1 MKKLLILG
9 LILICLLARAQENQ
23 LIVMFYNTENLFD
36 TEDDPEKTDEGFT
49 PEGNYHWTKARLYKK
64 LNNLA
69 RVILASGEWDNP
81 SIIGLCEVENRNVL
95 QMFTQYTALKSVGYR
110 FIHYESP
117 DPRGIDVALLYN
129 PDDFMPLISRPIRV
143 KNEKGELLQ
152 TRDILYVK
160 GLVRDIDTLHIFVN
174 HWPSKYG
181 SVAGSLPRRFAAA
194 LTLKQQVDSLLHQGE
209 ANILIMGD
217 LNDNPFDISVKDVL
231 QACIDTANC
240 ESSLINLMAP
250 LMKTQNAGS
259 HKFQGQWDIIDNIIV
274 SKTLYEGKLHLRA
287 RKAKIFA
294 PPFMLTKDKNYT
306 GKKIYRTYNGMK
318 YEGGYS
324 DHLPV
329 ITFLAVKRTEI

>member
-129 PDDFMPLISRPIRV
+129 PDDFMPLISRPIRL
-143 KNEKGELLQ
+143 KTKKESFCRPE
-152 TRDILYVK
+152 
-160 GLVRDIDTLHIFVN
+160 IF
-174 HWPSKYG
+174 S
-181 SVAGSLPRRFAAA
+181 
-194 LTLKQQVDSLLHQGE
+194 
-209 ANILIMGD
+209 M
-217 LNDNPFDISVKDVL
+217 
-231 QACIDTANC
+231 
-240 ESSLINLMAP
+240 
-250 LMKTQNAGS
+250 
-259 HKFQGQWDIIDNIIV
+259 
-274 SKTLYEGKLHLRA
+274 
-287 RKAKIFA
+287 
-294 PPFMLTKDKNYT
+294 
-306 GKKIYRTYNGMK
+306 
-318 YEGGYS
+318 
-324 DHLPV
+324 
-329 ITFLAVKRTEI
+329 